1 MPWLGLEGHDAVVE
15 RFRRAL
21 ARGRL
26 AGTYLFVGPA
36 GIGKRSLALRLAQ
49 TLLCGSRDE
58 AEMSP
63 CGTCPA
69 CQQVLAQTHPDL
81 LLISKPPDKSTI
93 PLELLIGPPE
103 KRMREGLCHSLSLAS
118 FMGGRKVAIIDDA
131 DDLNVEGANSLL
143 KTLEEPPPRSTIILL
158 GTSLEK
164 QLPTIRSRSQVIP
177 FRPLDPEVLA
187 RLILEQGLAS
197 DADTAAHLA
206 RHSEGSL
213 ERAAELADPELWTF
227 RGELLRH
234 LAERPLASLATARAV
249 TEFMEAAGKEASA
262 KRARARTVVGFAAD
276 YFRATLRA
284 GAGGSPGNDRELAAT
299 IAAAAR
305 YGPIDVDRAGAQLER
320 TLDALGQIDRNA
332 HLVTVIECWLD
343 DLASAGVASRLAV

>member
-1 MPWLGLEGHDAVVE
+1 MSWLGVEGHDAVVE

-36 GIGKRSLALRLAQ
+36 GIGKRTLAMRLAQ
-49 TLLCGSRDE
+49 TLLCGVCPE
-58 AEMSP
+58 TEMNP
-63 CGTCPA
+63 CGACPA
-69 CQQVLAQTHPDL
+69 CRQVVAQTHPDL
-81 LLISKPPDKSTI
+81 LLVSKPPDKSTI

-103 KRMREGLCHSLSLAS
+103 KRMREGLCHALSLAS
-118 FMGGRKVAIIDDA
+118 YMGGRKVAIIDDA

-143 KTLEEPPPRSTIILL
+143 KTLEEPPPRSTIILI

-177 FRPLDPEVLA
+177 FRPLVPEALA

-197 DADTAAHLA
+197 DTDAATHLA

-213 ERAAELADPELWTF
+213 ERAAELANPELWTF
-227 RGELLRH
+227 RGELLRR

-249 TEFMEAAGKEASA
+249 TEFVEAAGKEASA

-276 YFRATLRA
+276 YFRAAMRA
-284 GAGGSPGNDRELAAT
+284 GAGGSPGDDRELAAT

-305 YGPIDVDRAGAQLER
+305 FGPIDVDRAGGQLER
-320 TLDALGQIDRNA
+320 TLDALAQIDRNA

-343 DLASAGVASRLAV
+343 DLTNAGNQRLAV